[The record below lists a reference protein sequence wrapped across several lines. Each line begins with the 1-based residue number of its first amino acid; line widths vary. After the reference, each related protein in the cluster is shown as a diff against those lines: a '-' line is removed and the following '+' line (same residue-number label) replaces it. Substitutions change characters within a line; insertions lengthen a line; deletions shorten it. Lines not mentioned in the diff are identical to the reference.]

1 MTNILIDT
9 CVWLDLAKT
18 SKHEKLVNLLDQ
30 LVEDWEISLVI
41 PEIIITEF
49 NNNKDRIVI
58 DAGKNLSS
66 YFEKVRDTI
75 YDYGDEKNKK
85 AIMGH
90 LDEFTSKI
98 PTFGDAVLNSVQ
110 KIEKLFSQAE
120 IIQTT
125 DEILLRAS
133 KRALHKKAPFHLSK
147 NSIGDAIIIESYIEY
162 IIQNESQ
169 NCKFMFVTHNKSD
182 FSLKN
187 GNHKIPHEDIAKA
200 FDSIKSFYFI
210 NLIDALNEIDPELIL
225 NFQEDDY
232 WKTEPRNLNE
242 ILKMEK
248 ELDRKIWY
256 NRHKNLQYKIE
267 TGQVKII
274 EMKDFSMQTSHKTIV
289 DQIWEEAKKSA
300 QQVEEQYGKE
310 NLIWDDFE
318 WGMLNGKLSAL
329 RWVTG
334 EEWDFLDT

>member
-18 SKHEKLVNLLDQ
+18 SKYEKLVNLLDQ
-30 LVEDWEISLVI
+30 LVEDWQVSLVI
-41 PEIIITEF
+41 PEIIISEF
-49 NNNKDRIVI
+49 QNNKNRIVV

-75 YDYGDEKNKK
+75 FDYGDEKNKK
-85 AIMGH
+85 AIMSH

-98 PTFGDAVLNSVQ
+98 PTFGESVLNSVQ
-110 KIEKLFSQAE
+110 KIEKLLSQAE

-133 KRALHKKAPFHLSK
+133 KRALHKRAPFHLSK
-147 NSIGDAIIIESYIEY
+147 NSIGDAIIIESYIDY
-162 IIQNESQ
+162 IVQNESQ
-169 NCKFMFVTHNKSD
+169 DCKFMFVTHNKND

-187 GNHKIPHEDIAKA
+187 GNQNIPHEDIADA
-200 FDSIKSFYFI
+200 FDSSKSFYFI
-210 NLIDALNEIDPELIL
+210 NLVDALNEINPELIL
-225 NFQEDDY
+225 NFQEEEL
-232 WKTEPRNLNE
+232 WKTEPRNLTE
-242 ILKMEK
+242 ILEVEK
-248 ELDRKIWY
+248 ELDRKVWY
-256 NRHKNLQYKIE
+256 NRHKNLEYRIE
-267 TGQVKII
+267 AGQVKII
-274 EMKDFSMQTSHKTIV
+274 DIKDFSIQTSHETIV
-289 DQIWEEAKKSA
+289 DRIWEGAKKSA
-300 QQVEEQYGKE
+300 KKVEDEYGKE

-318 WGMLNGKLSAL
+318 WGMMNGKLSAL